1 MSDDVIV
8 KEYNDGTNWYKI
20 YKSGKVVSGIK
31 TRYTGNPLTFNL
43 PFKFTNTE
51 YTINSINV
59 PQYNPMQHYSDKS
72 VVCYNSHWVI
82 NETEGLVPERK
93 VNKKV
98 YSQSV
103 VVGFNESNICP
114 VNKTVYTQGTSIPK
128 TVSFKGPTKTAN
140 VENIS
145 SDPTVGVSTGT
156 LNEIRLSLA
165 TNQFITLKV
174 DISGAKINNLPAG
187 FTFANSEITGAAKNP
202 GEYRFNI
209 VSEAITV
216 PVIMKVSNIIRIS

>member
-1 MSDDVIV
+1 MDDEII
-8 KEYNDGTNWYKI
+8 KESADNNCWYKI

-51 YTINSINV
+51 YTINSINI

-72 VVCYNSHWVI
+72 AVCYNSHWVI

-114 VNKTVYTQGTSIPK
+114 INKTAYTQGTSIPK

-145 SDPTVGVSTGT
+145 SDPSVGVSTGT

-209 VSEAITV
+209 VSEAMTV